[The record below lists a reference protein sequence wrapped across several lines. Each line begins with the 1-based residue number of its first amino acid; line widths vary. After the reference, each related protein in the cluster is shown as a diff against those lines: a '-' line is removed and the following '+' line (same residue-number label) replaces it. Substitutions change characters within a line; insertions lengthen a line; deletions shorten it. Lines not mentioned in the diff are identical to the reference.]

1 MRALR
6 YLLIFIVIL
15 VVAVAAIPFVIPA
28 DIIASQVVQL
38 TKDKTGRDLTLG
50 GDISFS
56 IYPNIG
62 VSLEDVSLS
71 NPQGMP
77 EGVMLT
83 TGKMRLS
90 LQLMPLLSGNVK
102 VKTFELVEPR
112 VNLLTDV
119 NGKSNWDFGAPDAGR
134 DQPSDPTPDATPDG
148 GAGADLGQISLDDV
162 RIVNGVVRYL
172 DETAGTAFE
181 GTNVNV
187 ALSLP
192 SVQSNL
198 NISGSMTWR
207 GETVELKTV
216 LGPVDQLTQNKATS
230 LQLQIA
236 SIHLATSFSGNLSLQ
251 NGFALDGKLD
261 AKSPSLRNL
270 AAWTGNPLAPGQG
283 LEDFSAGATVKI
295 AGGEISLSDA
305 QLGLDGMR
313 AQGNMTVNTNGSRP
327 LITASLGVDQI
338 NLNKYMTAPSN
349 TQPSQQSTT
358 AAGWSD
364 EPLDLSGLRAVDA
377 NLRMAASKIQY
388 QKVTIDNSQL
398 SVTMKGGQ
406 LEANLEKLSLYDGSA
421 IGVLVLDGSTNTP
434 TIATNFKTQGIS
446 ALPILRDFA
455 EFDWIEGTAQIAGN
469 LTATGGSQRQLVE
482 NLNGTLQVLFE
493 DGAIRGINIAQMMR
507 GLGTNILSGW
517 SRSETQKTDF
527 ASLSGSYK
535 VTNGVAVNS
544 DLSMLGPL
552 VRLSGGGVVHMPN
565 QTLDYRVDPKLV
577 ASLEGQG
584 GAADLAGFNVPIII
598 KGPWAKPQIYPDI
611 AGILDNPAEA
621 LKKLKAIGKIDPG
634 ELGLNADQ
642 ILSGGGDV
650 IENVGD
656 NLQDTLKDALNPDDD
671 GGGILD
677 NVLQGLGNDN

>member
-6 YLLIFIVIL
+6 YLFIFIVIL
-15 VVAVAAIPFVIPA
+15 VVVVVAIPFVIPA
-28 DIIASQVVQL
+28 DVIATQVVQL

-56 IYPNIG
+56 LYPNVG

-71 NPQGMP
+71 NPPGMP

-90 LQLMPLLSGNVK
+90 LQLLPLLSGNVK
-102 VKTFELVEPR
+102 IKTFELVEPR

-119 NGKSNWDFGAPDAGR
+119 NGKSNWDFGAPEGAR
-134 DQPSDPTPDATPDG
+134 DQPSDPTPDTSPDNG
-148 GAGADLGQISLDDV
+148 PGTDLGQLSLDDV

-181 GTNVNV
+181 GTDVNV

-192 SVQSNL
+192 SANSNL
-198 NISGSMTWR
+198 DVSGSMTWR

-216 LGPVDQLTQNKATS
+216 LGPVDQLIQNKATK

-236 SIHLATSFSGNLSLQ
+236 SAHLSTNFNGSISLQ
-251 NGFALDGKLD
+251 SGFALDGKLE

-283 LEDFSAGATVKI
+283 LGDFSAGATVKI
-295 AGGEISLSDA
+295 GGGEIALNDA
-305 QLGLDGMR
+305 KLGLDGMR
-313 AQGNMTVNTNGSRP
+313 AQGNMTVNTNGARP

-338 NLNKYMTAPSN
+338 DLNKYISAPTNGGQS
-349 TQPSQQSTT
+349 TQPA

-364 EPLDLSGLRAVDA
+364 DPLDLSGLRAVDA

-388 QKVTIDNSQL
+388 QKVTIGKSQL
-398 SVTMKGGQ
+398 SITMKAGHLQ
-406 LEANLEKLSLYDGSA
+406 ANLEKLSLYDGSA
-421 IGVLVLDGSTNTP
+421 IGVLVLDGSSNTP
-434 TIATNFKTQGIS
+434 TIATNFKTQDIS
-446 ALPILRDFA
+446 ALPLLRDFA
-455 EFDWIEGTAQIAGN
+455 EFDWIEGTAKLTGN

-517 SRSETQKTDF
+517 SRSDSQKTDF
-527 ASLSGSYK
+527 ASLSASYE
-535 VTNGVAVNS
+535 VTNGVAVNT

-565 QTLDYRVDPKLV
+565 QTVNYKVEPKLV

-584 GAADLAGFNVPIII
+584 GAADLAGFNVPIVI

-634 ELGLNADQ
+634 QLGLDADQ

-650 IENVGD
+650 IENVGE
-656 NLQDTLKDALNPDDD
+656 NIQDTLKDTLNPDD
-671 GGGILD
+671 GGGGLLD

>member
-15 VVAVAAIPFVIPA
+15 VAAVVAIPFVIPA
-28 DIIASQVVQL
+28 DIVASQVVQL

-56 IYPNIG
+56 VYPNVG

-71 NPQGMP
+71 NPPGMP

-134 DQPSDPTPDATPDG
+134 DQPSDPAPDATPDG
-148 GAGADLGQISLDDV
+148 GAGADFGQISLDDV

-192 SVQSNL
+192 SAQSNL
-198 NISGSMTWR
+198 NVSGSMTWR

-216 LGPVDQLTQNKATS
+216 LGPLDQLTQNKATN

-236 SIHLATSFSGNLSLQ
+236 STHLATSFSGSLSLQ
-251 NGFALDGKLD
+251 DGFALDGKLD

-295 AGGEISLSDA
+295 AGGEISLGDA

-313 AQGNMTVNTNGSRP
+313 AQGTMTVNTNGTRP

-338 NLNKYMTAPSN
+338 DLNKYMTAPSN
-349 TQPSQQSTT
+349 NQPSQPSA

-388 QKVTIDNSQL
+388 RKVTIDNSQL

-406 LEANLEKLSLYDGSA
+406 LEASLEKLSLYDGSA

-434 TIATNFKTQGIS
+434 TIAANFKTQGLS
-446 ALPILRDFA
+446 ALPLLRDFA
-455 EFDWIEGTAQIAGN
+455 EFDWIEGTGQFAGN
-469 LTATGGSQRQLVE
+469 LTATGGSQRQLVQ

-507 GLGTNILSGW
+507 GLGTNILNGW

-527 ASLSGSYK
+527 ASLSASYK
-535 VTNGVAVNS
+535 VTKGVAVNS

-552 VRLSGGGVVHMPN
+552 VRLSGGGVVNMPN

-598 KGPWAKPQIYPDI
+598 KGPWAKPKIYPDI

-621 LKKLKAIGKIDPG
+621 LKKLKAIGDIDPG
-634 ELGLNADQ
+634 KLGLNADQ

-656 NLQDTLKDALNPDDD
+656 NLQDTLKDTLNPDD
-671 GGGILD
+671 GGGGLLD

>member
-1 MRALR
+1 
-6 YLLIFIVIL
+6 
-15 VVAVAAIPFVIPA
+15 
-28 DIIASQVVQL
+28 
-38 TKDKTGRDLTLG
+38 
-50 GDISFS
+50 
-56 IYPNIG
+56 
-62 VSLEDVSLS
+62 
-71 NPQGMP
+71 
-77 EGVMLT
+77 
-83 TGKMRLS
+83 
-90 LQLMPLLSGNVK
+90 MPLFSGNVK
-102 VKTFELVEPR
+102 IKTFELVEPR

-119 NGKSNWDFGAPDAGR
+119 NGKSNWDFGAPDGTR
-134 DQPSDPTPDATPDG
+134 DQPSDPTPDATPDDG
-148 GAGADLGQISLDDV
+148 SGTDLGQISLDDV
-162 RIVNGVVRYL
+162 RIVDGVVRYL

-192 SVQSNL
+192 SADSNL
-198 NISGSMTWR
+198 NVSGSMTWR

-216 LGPVDQLTQNKATS
+216 LGPVDQFTQNKSTN

-236 SIHLATSFSGNLSLQ
+236 STHLTTNFNGSISLQ
-251 NGFALDGKLD
+251 NGFALDGKLE
-261 AKSPSLRNL
+261 AQSPSLRSL
-270 AAWTGNPLAPGQG
+270 AAWTGNPLAPGEG

-295 AGGEISLSDA
+295 AGGEISLNDA
-305 QLGLDGMR
+305 KLGLDGMR
-313 AQGNMTVNTNGSRP
+313 AQGNMTVNTNGTRP

-338 NLNKYMTAPSN
+338 DLNKYIAAPTN
-349 TQPSQQSTT
+349 GGQSTQST

-364 EPLDLSGLRAVDA
+364 DPLDLSGLRAVDA

-388 QKVTIDNSQL
+388 QKVSIGNSQL
-398 SVTMKGGQ
+398 SIIMKGGQ
-406 LEANLEKLSLYDGSA
+406 LEAKLEKLSLYDGTA

-446 ALPILRDFA
+446 ALPLLRDFA
-455 EFDWIEGTAQIAGN
+455 EFDWIEGTAQLTGN
-469 LTATGGSQRQLVE
+469 LTATGGSQRQLVQ

-517 SRSETQKTDF
+517 SRSDSQKTDF
-527 ASLSGSYK
+527 ASLSASYK
-535 VTNGVAVNS
+535 VTNGVAVNT
-544 DLSMLGPL
+544 DLAMLGPL

-565 QTLDYRVDPKLV
+565 QTIDYKVEPKLV

-634 ELGLNADQ
+634 QLGLDADQ

-650 IENVGD
+650 IENVGE
-656 NLQDTLKDALNPDDD
+656 NVQDTIKDALNPDD
-671 GGGILD
+671 GGGLLD
-677 NVLQGLGNDN
+677 NVLQGLGNNN